1 MESVIVSLYPLV
13 GLLSLIAYLPQIL
26 NLIKAQSDCSTV
38 SLTSWMIWL
47 LSSGLTWWY
56 SAVAVDDFAFF
67 AVSSI
72 HFICISAVV
81 ALIAYNRYIRFRH
94 LRVDIVADQVV

>member
-1 MESVIVSLYPLV
+1 MKGVIITLYPLA
-13 GLLSLIAYLPQIL
+13 GLVSLVAYFPQIL
-26 NLIKAQSDCSTV
+26 NLMRAEEDCETV
-38 SLTSWMIWL
+38 SLASWMIWL

-72 HFICISAVV
+72 HFVCISAVV